1 MTEPAQMSDGCQ
13 NWTYLFFLFFET
25 QDQLEEAFICV
36 QFYSKSQVE
45 LPVSTGLAASASSS
59 FLPMMD
65 KKTAN
70 QITLITRYLP
80 LGLAALTRVAAF
92 RRGAGVFSLI
102 VAVRDDEDTYQKY
115 SMWTNCTKM
124 MHITIHGKKVK
135 NSHNKIIC
143 VLKSNVSYYTV
154 FHDEKERTWHR
165 LCFLPTPTHPL
176 PTYTHNLFKICQSW
190 FCCI

>member
-1 MTEPAQMSDGCQ
+1 MPKL
-13 NWTYLFFLFFET
+13 NIPLVFLFET

-36 QFYSKSQVE
+36 QFYLKIQAE

-92 RRGAGVFSLI
+92 RRGAGAFSLI
-102 VAVRDDEDTYQKY
+102 VASTEDEDT
-115 SMWTNCTKM
+115 
-124 MHITIHGKKVK
+124 HIK
-135 NSHNKIIC
+135 N
-143 VLKSNVSYYTV
+143 TV
-154 FHDEKERTWHR
+154 CGQTVPR
-165 LCFLPTPTHPL
+165 
-176 PTYTHNLFKICQSW
+176 
-190 FCCI
+190 

>member
-1 MTEPAQMSDGCQ
+1 MPKL
-13 NWTYLFFLFFET
+13 NIPLVFPFET

-36 QFYSKSQVE
+36 QFYLKIQAE

-92 RRGAGVFSLI
+92 RRGAGAFSL
-102 VAVRDDEDTYQKY
+102 VASTEDEDT
-115 SMWTNCTKM
+115 
-124 MHITIHGKKVK
+124 HIK
-135 NSHNKIIC
+135 N
-143 VLKSNVSYYTV
+143 TV
-154 FHDEKERTWHR
+154 CGQTVPR
-165 LCFLPTPTHPL
+165 
-176 PTYTHNLFKICQSW
+176 
-190 FCCI
+190 

>member
-1 MTEPAQMSDGCQ
+1 MPKL
-13 NWTYLFFLFFET
+13 NIPFFLFFET

-36 QFYSKSQVE
+36 QFCLKIQVE
-45 LPVSTGLAASASSS
+45 LPVSTGLAASASSA
-59 FLPMMD
+59 FLLMMD

-102 VAVRDDEDTYQKY
+102 VAVTEDEDTYQKC

-154 FHDEKERTWHR
+154 FHNEKE
-165 LCFLPTPTHPL
+165 
-176 PTYTHNLFKICQSW
+176 
-190 FCCI
+190 